1 MTPIRIL
8 VADDH
13 DIIRAGIRSVL
24 GAHPQYAVVA
34 EAASGSQAVEL
45 AALHR
50 PDLVIMDVSMPGMD
64 GVEATG
70 AILEALPGT
79 RVLALTLHESRDHLA
94 RMLKAGASGY
104 MLKIYAAKEIL
115 TAIDT
120 VMEGRTYLSPAMIG
134 GVIRDIITDDEGGL
148 RTVQAPALSPRQLEV
163 FKLIVTG
170 KSLKEIAYQLHLSV
184 KTLEKHRL
192 QVMTRL
198 GAGSS
203 AELVLIAVRMGL
215 VDPWKPG

>member
-1 MTPIRIL
+1 MPTRIL

-24 GAHPQYAVVA
+24 GNHPQYAVVA
-34 EAASGSQAVEL
+34 EAGSGIQAIQL
-45 AALHR
+45 AGLHR

-64 GVEATG
+64 GIEATRG
-70 AILEALPGT
+70 ILAALPGT
-79 RVLALTLHESRDHLA
+79 RVLALSLHESRDYLA

-104 MLKIYAAKEIL
+104 MLKIFAAKEIM

-120 VMEGRTYLSPAMIG
+120 VMEGRTYLSPSMIG
-134 GVIRDIITDDEGGL
+134 GVLRGIITDDEGGL
-148 RTVQAPALSPRQLEV
+148 RTAATPALTPRQVQVL
-163 FKLIVTG
+163 KLIVTG
-170 KSLKEIAYQLHLSV
+170 KSLKEIAFELHLSV
-184 KTLEKHRL
+184 KTLEKHRQ

-203 AELVLIAVRMGL
+203 AELVLIAIRMGL
-215 VDPWKPG
+215 IDPWNLA